1 MLQLSR
7 HTPQQPGIE
16 PMAAKKTN
24 GNGKTSREIYDKQ
37 ACICKAFANPKRLE
51 LLDLLGSGERVVGDL
66 QKELGISKANMSQ
79 HVTVLRS
86 SGVISTRREGKQ
98 FYCSLAIP
106 EVKDA
111 CKLIRNVL
119 RAQIDQLRKSAV

>member
-7 HTPQQPGIE
+7 HTQSEPGIE
-16 PMAAKKTN
+16 AMASKKTN
-24 GNGKTSREIYDKQ
+24 GHGKVNREIYIKQ
-37 ACICKAFANPKRLE
+37 ACICKAFANPVRLE
-51 LLDLLGSGERVVGDL
+51 LLDLLGTGERVVGDL

-86 SGVISTRREGKQ
+86 AGVITTRREGKQ

-119 RAQIDQLRKSAV
+119 RAQIDQIRRSVL

>member
-1 MLQLSR
+1 
-7 HTPQQPGIE
+7 
-16 PMAAKKTN
+16 MAAKKVNGKTN
-24 GNGKTSREIYDKQ
+24 GNGKANREIYVKQ
-37 ACICKAFANPKRLE
+37 ACICKAFANPVRLE
-51 LLDLLGSGERVVGDL
+51 LLDLLGSGERIVGDI

-79 HVTVLRS
+79 HVNVLRS
-86 SGVISTRREGKQ
+86 AGVITTRRDGKQ

-119 RAQIDQLRKSAV
+119 RAQIDQIRKSVI

>member
-7 HTPQQPGIE
+7 HTPPQLGIE
-16 PMAAKKTN
+16 PMAAKKSN
-24 GNGKTSREIYDKQ
+24 GNARASREIYEKQ

-86 SGVISTRREGKQ
+86 AGVISTRREGKQ

-119 RAQIDQLRKSAV
+119 RAQLNQLRKSAV

>member
-7 HTPQQPGIE
+7 HTQPLLGTD
-16 PMAAKKTN
+16 PMAAKKANGSAKTN
-24 GNGKTSREIYDKQ
+24 REIYEKQ

-51 LLDLLGSGERVVGDL
+51 LLDLLGNGERIVGDL

-79 HVTVLRS
+79 HVTTLRS
-86 SGVISTRREGKQ
+86 AGVVATRREGKQ

-119 RAQIDQLRKSAV
+119 RAQIEQIRKSPV